1 VVALLC
7 NGGAMAQVADAR
19 LVGFWDLWCPS
30 VVEMVAGEGGF
41 AVEVVAMVGEEF
53 DYAVAMVV
61 AEVAS

>member
-1 VVALLC
+1 
-7 NGGAMAQVADAR
+7 MAQVADAR